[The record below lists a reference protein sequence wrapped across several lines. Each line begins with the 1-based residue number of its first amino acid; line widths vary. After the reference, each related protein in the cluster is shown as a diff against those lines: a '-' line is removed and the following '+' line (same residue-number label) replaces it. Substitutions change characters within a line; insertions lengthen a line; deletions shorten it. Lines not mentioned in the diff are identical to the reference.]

1 MRFAG
6 RKQDMLIQT
15 IKFKTLIYFLSAVAY
30 VLIISGLFVVFGW
43 KVDLSKPWVT
53 LLLVLLITL
62 TLPLFYFFST
72 RFIEPYVSANKKT
85 FEQDEEVYLQ
95 ILAEAGSAKEIVL
108 AIQKIIEK
116 SFQPSLLLTYLFDPE
131 LKAYVLFNTHE
142 PVSIDGIRFSKES
155 YLVEQLSTKEYYV
168 PDQDKNQ
175 FDGDDKVRIQLLAS
189 QLIVPLKS
197 MESLIGWLSMGGKEG
212 RSNYSRTEIQR
223 LRKISTQAAIA
234 LQRSCV
240 QGVLAQLDKELNAL
254 TRVAQGISFTVEFD
268 DILEL
273 IISQASQVVPADDF
287 RITLFQEVSGIY
299 YHVFVSQQNERLHE
313 LENRTLSQDEGLEIE
328 IIRSQRPLRTD
339 DYARE
344 CRERGLVASPN
355 DVYAWLGVP
364 LNAGAETI
372 GAISIASRNRE
383 FLFNLDHERIMQ
395 SIADLTAGAIVKS
408 RLLKES
414 QHRAAQLARLNE
426 ISLELS
432 SILDLKLL
440 YSKILE
446 DAIQVMPCQAGYMLI
461 IDPQTADAI
470 IETTLGPILIQKV
483 GVRFNKDK
491 KLSGLRIVDG
501 TARIYHGEQCKTELD
516 DQELFPTDFKISS
529 LLSVP
534 MRIQDRISGAIVLIN
549 KQDGALFNQADLELL
564 TAYTNQATI
573 AIENARLY
581 TLTDQA
587 LAERVDELSVMQQI
601 DRQLN
606 ASLEVET
613 ALQITLDWAL
623 KQSQADSG
631 MIGIVKDQR
640 FRIIANKGYSNVDDC
655 EYQESKEGQ
664 ESHYRDGSV
673 IQSAINSGQIR
684 SYDYLNHWEQLQ
696 TSLLDGVKSQAVI
709 PIRRETHVIGILLL
723 ESLHVQTFSEEA
735 MSFLSRLSDHAA
747 IALANARLFEEIEEA
762 NISKSRFVSFVAHEL
777 KNPMASIK
785 GYTEL
790 IAGGMAGPVTEM
802 QTSFLATIR
811 SNVDRMNTIVSDLN
825 DLTKIQVGTVRLDCT
840 EVGLLESLTEVMR
853 SLQRQIDDKELII
866 TRAIP
871 EDLPDIWAD
880 ASRLSQILT
889 NLLSNAVKY
898 TPNGGL
904 IAVMAEVMPAIDSQS
919 SEFVHVWVQD
929 HGIGIPISDQKK
941 VFQQYFRTDT
951 AKEMASGTGL
961 GLNITRSLVELQG
974 GKIWFESQPGAGTT
988 FHFTLPV
995 ENHQADQ
1002 PKGGTIK

>member
-1 MRFAG
+1 
-6 RKQDMLIQT
+6 MLIQT
-15 IKFKTLIYFLSAVAY
+15 INFKTLVYFLSAAAY
-30 VLIISGLFVVFGW
+30 VLIISGLFVLFGW
-43 KVDLSKPWVT
+43 TVDISNPWIT
-53 LLLVLLITL
+53 VLFVLCISL
-62 TLPLFYFFST
+62 TLPIFYYFST
-72 RFIEPYVSANKKT
+72 RFIELSNSVNNKS
-85 FEQDEEVYLQ
+85 FEQGEEVYLQ
-95 ILAEAGSAKEIVL
+95 VLAKALSAKDIVF
-108 AIQKIIEK
+108 AIQTIVEK
-116 SFQPSLLLTYLFDPE
+116 SFQPSSLLTYLFDPE
-131 LKAYVLFNTHE
+131 LNAYVLCNTHE
-142 PVSIDGIRFSKES
+142 PDSVEGIRFSKGS
-155 YLVEQLSTKEYYV
+155 YLVEKLTANEYYV
-168 PDQDKNQ
+168 PDQDKTQ
-175 FDGDDKVRIQLLAS
+175 FDGDDFVRIQLLAS
-189 QLIVPLKS
+189 QLIVPMKS
-197 MESLIGWLSMGGKEG
+197 MGILIGWLSIGGEEG
-212 RSNYSRTEIQR
+212 RGNYRQKEIQR
-223 LRKISTQAAIA
+223 LKKICTQAAIA
-234 LQRSCV
+234 LQRLNV
-240 QGVLAQLDKELNAL
+240 QGASAQLDKELNAL

-287 RITLFQEVSGIY
+287 RITLHREVNGNY
-299 YHVFVSQQNERLHE
+299 YHVFVSQQNERFHE
-313 LENRTLSQDEGLEIE
+313 LENRALPLDEGLEIE
-328 IIRSQRPLRTD
+328 VIRSQRPLRTD

-344 CRERGLVASPN
+344 CRDRGLVASPK

-372 GAISIASRNRE
+372 GAISIGSRNCE
-383 FLFNLDHERIMQ
+383 FLFNADHERIMH
-395 SIADLTAGAIVKS
+395 SIADLTAGAIIKS
-408 RLLKES
+408 RLLKDS
-414 QHRAAQLARLNE
+414 QHRATQLARLND
-426 ISLELS
+426 ISLELT
-432 SILDLKLL
+432 SILDLKSL

-446 DAIQVMPCQAGYMLI
+446 NAVQVLPCQAGYLLI
-461 IDPQTADAI
+461 IDLQTADAS
-470 IETTLGPILIQKV
+470 IETTLGPILVNRI
-483 GVRFNKDK
+483 GARLDRDRNF
-491 KLSGLRIVDG
+491 SGLRVLDGIARLFSVD
-501 TARIYHGEQCKTELD
+501 ECKTKLD
-516 DQELFPTDFKISS
+516 DQELFPAHFKISS

-534 MRIQDRISGAIVLIN
+534 MRLQDRISGAIVLIN

-581 TLTDQA
+581 TLTDRA

-606 ASLEVET
+606 ATLEVET

-623 KQSQADSG
+623 KQSQADAG
-631 MIGIVKDQR
+631 MIGIIKDQR
-640 FRIIANKGYSNVDDC
+640 LSVIADRGYLHADDC
-655 EYQESKEGQ
+655 DYQESKEGW
-664 ESHYRDGSV
+664 ETDYRDGSV

-723 ESLHVQTFSEEA
+723 ESLHIQTFSEETIG
-735 MSFLSRLSDHAA
+735 FLSRLSDHAA

-790 IAGGMAGPVTEM
+790 IAGGMAGPVTDM

-825 DLTKIQVGTVRLDCT
+825 DLTKIQVGNLRLDCK
-840 EVGLLESLTEVMR
+840 EVSLLETLTEVTR
-853 SLQRQIDDKELII
+853 SLQRQIDDKELTI
-866 TRAIP
+866 TKDIP
-871 EDLPDIWAD
+871 QGLPDIWAD

-889 NLLSNAVKY
+889 NLISNAVKY

-904 IAVMAEVMPAIDSQS
+904 IAVMAEVMPAIDSSS
-919 SEFVHVWVQD
+919 SEFVHIWIQD

-941 VFQQYFRTDT
+941 VFQQYFRTDI

-995 ENHQADQ
+995 ENYQADQ
-1002 PKGGTIK
+1002 PKGSTIQ